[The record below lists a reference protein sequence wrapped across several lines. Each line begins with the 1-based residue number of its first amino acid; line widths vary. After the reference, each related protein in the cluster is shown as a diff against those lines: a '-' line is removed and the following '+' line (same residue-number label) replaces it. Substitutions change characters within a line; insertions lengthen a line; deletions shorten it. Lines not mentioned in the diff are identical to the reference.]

1 MSYYY
6 ETPAGTAE
14 ILFFDGRWNAIF
26 SGRRLSTHHCPAHA
40 AEHVGKARI
49 YIGEK
54 ELHLSYLNIPS
65 DPTYWKRT
73 VLPLPAQITNNWMIQ
88 AS

>member
-26 SGRRLSTHHCPAHA
+26 SGKRLGTHHCPTHA
-40 AEHVGKARI
+40 AEQVCKARI
-49 YIGEK
+49 YVGDEPIS
-54 ELHLSYLNIPS
+54 LSHLNIPS
-65 DPTYWKRT
+65 DPSHWKRT
-73 VLPLPAQITNNWMIQ
+73 VISLPA
-88 AS
+88 